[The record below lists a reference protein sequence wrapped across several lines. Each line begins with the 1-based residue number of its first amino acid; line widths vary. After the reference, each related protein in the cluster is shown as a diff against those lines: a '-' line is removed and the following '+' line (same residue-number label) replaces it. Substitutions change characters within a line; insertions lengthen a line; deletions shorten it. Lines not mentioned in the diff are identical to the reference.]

1 MKLGKILFV
10 LSLVLFFLGNYP
22 SPTLAQDKEVK
33 VKPKDKRIIVRKG
46 LVSDDTKLK
55 SVKVYWELPEGDET
69 HKWKIEGFRKSVVP
83 VKYIPNESVSLVV
96 EGGPKNSRAEVRV
109 RVHNRRA
116 GGSTIVFERNL
127 ELDFN
132 DKEIGVFSIKMDDLL
147 KESTSRVNQNAFE
160 AWVSVGSGRRKH
172 PAISKNLLHILKQ
185 KLILFIP
192 GVFGSRIRVR
202 GHDDEEAFPEW
213 STGLDW
219 DPEFMWLKCN
229 TSGVPLNEAVWL
241 DLFRKFNFAPGD
253 DAFIY
258 RDLEDR
264 DEVKNP
270 PHYPF
275 LYCDGVRVPHYILRA
290 WPYDW
295 RLKLENAVDRLMGLS
310 SDDTPWPPYA
320 VPPSLPTIIKEAKE
334 GTFDD
339 RENAGPHLYKYMD
352 DKIAIACHSTG
363 GLITRGVLCRQGI
376 EDYVDKAFFIN
387 VPFWGAPKAYYVY
400 LRGDMVPFVNNKYMQ
415 SLAPNMPIIYYLA
428 PTEKYPYVVAVL
440 PGPPNR
446 EVGRQP
452 DQSVATAFMNG
463 LIAEARRRKNVYPPA
478 GQIDPW
484 NKGLEKAAKM
494 FHSSI
499 QGEPR
504 IGYENCHVF
513 WSLAVKPTPG
523 PVFIDHTLEPPIDFR
538 DVAGDSTCPAV
549 SQRADFPPEC
559 RIKIP
564 GDTEHVPAPTTT
576 FVWEKIIEIL
586 SDVTPAN
593 ADGKFWG
600 DGETLPLSEDYTEND
615 AIEDALVDA
624 EWICR
629 QDKVDPVKDM
639 QIINN
644 FHKLTPIY
652 RDAEKEYKKNKRE
665 LEKDKITQDGY
676 DKLLAEYKKMIAR
689 RNELKK
695 KKHLTDKE
703 KYEYNYSLS
712 SKIHA
717 TQNTLEWWKKELIE
731 IKKKYDE
738 IKKKYDD
745 IKREYEEARRE
756 TESFRD
762 KKAKYRKCLRNYL
775 KNLARE
781 NNWNMKSVR
790 EIHSGIFNEN

>member
-1 MKLGKILFV
+1 MKLGKILLV
-10 LSLVLFFLGNYP
+10 LSLVLFFQGNYP
-22 SPTLAQDKEVK
+22 SPTLAEDKEVK

-46 LVSDDTKLK
+46 LVSDDTKLR

-69 HKWKIEGFRKSVVP
+69 HKWKIRGFRKSVVP

-109 RVHNRRA
+109 RVRNQRA
-116 GGSTIVFERNL
+116 GGSTIIFERNL
-127 ELDFN
+127 ELDFD

-160 AWVSVGSGRRKH
+160 AWVSVGPGRRKH

-192 GVFGSRIRVR
+192 GVFGSRIKVK
-202 GHDDEEAFPEW
+202 GHEGEEAFPEW

-241 DLFRKFNFAPGD
+241 DLFRKFDFAPGD

-400 LRGDMVPFVNNKYMQ
+400 LSGDMVPFVNNKYMQ

-428 PTEKYPYVVAVL
+428 PTEKYPSVVAVL
-440 PGPPNR
+440 PGTLHN

-452 DQSVATAFMNG
+452 NQSVATAFMNE
-463 LIAEARRRKNVYPPA
+463 LIAEARRKNVYPAA

-484 NKGLEKAAKM
+484 NKGLENAAKM
-494 FHSSI
+494 FHRSI
-499 QGEPR
+499 QSKPL

-513 WSLAVKPTPG
+513 WSLAEKPTPG
-523 PVFIDHTLEPPIDFR
+523 SVLIDHTLESPIAFR
-538 DVAGDSTCPAV
+538 DVDGDSTCPAV
-549 SQRADFPPEC
+549 SQRADFPPVC

-593 ADGKFWG
+593 AGGKFWG
-600 DGETLPLSEDYTEND
+600 DGETLPLSEDYTERD
-615 AIEDALVDA
+615 AIKAALVDA
-624 EWICR
+624 EWRCR
-629 QDKVDPVKDM
+629 QDKVNPVKDS

-652 RDAEKEYKKNKRE
+652 RDAKNKYKKKKKE
-665 LEKDKITQDGY
+665 LEKKKITQDGTRKLY
-676 DKLLAEYKKMIAR
+676 DEYEKMIDR
-689 RNELKK
+689 QNELKK
-695 KKHLTDKE
+695 KQHLTDKE
-703 KYEYNYSLS
+703 NHEYNYSLRQEI
-712 SKIHA
+712 KA
-717 TQNTLEWWKKELIE
+717 TEGTLELWAKELQKLSE
-731 IKKKYDE
+731 IKE
-738 IKKKYDD
+738 KYDD
-745 IKREYEEARRE
+745 IKRKYDEAKTE
-756 TESFRD
+756 MESFRD
-762 KKAKYRKCLRNYL
+762 KKAKYRKCLRNHL
-775 KNLARE
+775 KILARE
-781 NNWNMKSVR
+781 NDWKMDLVR
-790 EIHSGIFNEN
+790 TIHHDLFNEN